1 MALPKLSYWD
11 YVRAAFWRRV
21 PVAGLG
27 TMPVNQMA
35 LGAFAVLG
43 IANPGF
49 WLLGAALEVGYLA
62 TLSGSGR
69 FQKLVDGERLLQ
81 AHSGWES
88 QVHAAVERLNED
100 RQARY
105 RRLLGQC
112 RSILGLSDALET
124 DTLGS
129 LRDLK
134 TRNLNQLLTIFLRL
148 LTSQELI
155 RANLKDVDSSALET
169 DVAKLEERLAQVDAE
184 ADAALARSLQGTL
197 EIQRK
202 RLENLSRADAS
213 LAVIDAELLR
223 IEQQVE
229 LLREE
234 AAVAGNAEMLSQR
247 LDTVTL
253 QMTETSRWMD
263 ENSQL
268 LGSLGGEELGA
279 ELAALPRLPEAETE

>member
-1 MALPKLSYWD
+1 MALPRLSYWD

-27 TMPVNQMA
+27 RMPANQMA
-35 LGAFAVLG
+35 IGAFAVLG

-49 WLLGAALEVGYLA
+49 WLLGAALEIAYLA
-62 TLSGSGR
+62 GLSGSAR
-69 FQKLVDGERLLQ
+69 FQKLVEGERLLQ
-81 AHSGWES
+81 AHTGWES
-88 QVHAAVERLNED
+88 QVHTAVERLNED

-124 DTLGS
+124 DTLGT

-155 RANLKDVDSSALET
+155 RANLKSVDGRVLEKE
-169 DVAKLEERLAQVDAE
+169 VAQTEARVAGLDRE

-197 EIQRK
+197 DIQRK
-202 RLENLSRADAS
+202 RLENLARADAS

-234 AAVAGNAEMLSQR
+234 AAVAGDAEMLSRR
-247 LDTVTL
+247 LDTVTT

-263 ENSQL
+263 ENSQI
-268 LGSLGGEELGA
+268 LGSLGGEELVT
-279 ELAALPRLPEAETE
+279 ELAALPRLPETE

>member
-1 MALPKLSYWD
+1 VTLPRLTYWD
-11 YVRAAFWRRV
+11 YVRAAFWRRL

-27 TMPVNQMA
+27 RMPVNQMA

-49 WLLGAALEVGYLA
+49 WLLGAALEVAYLA
-62 TLSGSGR
+62 SLSGSGR
-69 FQKLVDGERLLQ
+69 FQNVVDGERLLA
-81 AHSGWES
+81 AHEGWET
-88 QVHAAVERLNED
+88 QVHSAVERLNDD

-105 RRLLGQC
+105 RKLLAQC
-112 RSILGLSDALET
+112 RAILGLSDALET

-155 RANLKDVDSSALET
+155 RANLTNVDRPALERE
-169 DVAKLEERLAQVDAE
+169 VAHLEERVAALDPE
-184 ADAALARSLQGTL
+184 TDAALARSLHGTL
-197 EIQRK
+197 DIQKK
-202 RLENLSRADAS
+202 RLDNLDRADGS
-213 LAVIDAELLR
+213 LQVIDAELLR

-234 AAVAGNAEMLSQR
+234 TAVAGDPQMLSQR
-247 LDTVTL
+247 LDAVTT

-268 LGSLGGEELGA
+268 LGTLGGEDLGT
-279 ELAALPRLPEAETE
+279 ELAALPRLPETE

>member
-1 MALPKLSYWD
+1 MTLPRLTYLD
-11 YVRAAFWRRV
+11 YVRAAFWRRL

-27 TMPVNQMA
+27 RMPVNQMA
-35 LGAFAVLG
+35 IGAFAVLG
-43 IANPGF
+43 VANPGF
-49 WLLGAALEVGYLA
+49 WLLGAALEVAYLA

-69 FQKLVDGERLLQ
+69 FQTLVNGERLMA
-81 AHSGWES
+81 AHEGWET
-88 QVHAAVERLNED
+88 QVHGAVERLNED

-105 RRLLGQC
+105 RKLLGQC
-112 RSILGLSDALET
+112 RAILGLSDALEA

-155 RANLKDVDSSALET
+155 RANLASVDGPALEQE
-169 DVAKLEERLAQVDAE
+169 VARLGERVAGLGQQ
-184 ADAALARSLQGTL
+184 ADSALARSLHGTL
-197 EIQRK
+197 DIQRK
-202 RLENLSRADAS
+202 RLENLARADTS

-234 AAVAGNAEMLSQR
+234 AAVAGDAQVLSQR
-247 LDTVTL
+247 LDAVTT

-268 LGSLGGEELGA
+268 LGSLGGEELGT
-279 ELAALPRLPEAETE
+279 ELAALPRLPETE